1 MSDPSRIDSHQHFW
15 RLARGDY
22 GWLTSDLAPLYRDF
36 LPGDLRPHL
45 RQTGIRQTVLVQ
57 AAPTQEE
64 TRYLLQ
70 LAEQTDFVGG
80 VVGWV
85 DMERPSA
92 LNELDA
98 LAEHPFFLGIRPMLQ
113 ELPDPAWMLRPQLQ
127 PVYDKLT
134 GLDLSFDALVRP
146 EHLQHLYQ
154 LLDCF
159 PDLAVVID
167 HGAKPDIA
175 NGVFQPWADDI
186 ETIATNTGACCKL
199 SGLLTEAGDQPVYEA
214 VYPYMRHLLDCF
226 GAGRLLW
233 GSDWPVLELAAD
245 YRAWNDL
252 TERFLQ
258 DLSPADRQRI
268 LGANAQAFYGLS

>member
-1 MSDPSRIDSHQHFW
+1 MPDPNRIDSHQHFW

-36 LPGDLRPHL
+36 LPDDLRPHL

-57 AAPTQEE
+57 AAPTPAE
-64 TRYLLQ
+64 THYLLQ

-85 DMERPSA
+85 DMEQPSV
-92 LNELDA
+92 LSELDA

-113 ELPDPAWMLRPQLQ
+113 DIPDPAWMLRPQLQ
-127 PVYDKLT
+127 PVYERLT

-146 EHLQHLYQ
+146 QHLQHLYR
-154 LLDCF
+154 LLRSF

-186 ETIATNTGACCKL
+186 ETIAANTGACCKV
-199 SGLLTEAGDQPVYEA
+199 SGLLTEAGDQPVYGA

-226 GAGRLLW
+226 GSERLLW

-245 YRAWNDL
+245 YHAWNAM
-252 TERFLQ
+252 TCKFLQ
-258 DLSPADRQRI
+258 DLDTGDQLRI
-268 LGANAQAFYGLS
+268 LGANARTFYGLC